1 MNARRVSIDLD
12 AGTVTAAD
20 AAGRVQEHALGSAE
34 GFDIVSQAWLRAG
47 WDAKY
52 VYSFTWMGRPLIQ
65 LPEDMLRLQ
74 EVVYAVE
81 PDVVV
86 ETGVAHGGSLVF
98 YASLLHAMG
107 RGRVIGI
114 DIEIRPHNRQAIEA
128 HRLASM
134 ITLIE
139 GDSTDPS
146 IVRRVRDAIG
156 EGERAL
162 VVLDSNHSRDHVLAE
177 LEAYA
182 PLVAPGSYIVAMDGI
197 MGSLVG
203 APRSSDD
210 WSWNNPT
217 AAVAEFA
224 SSHPEFAVVEPAFAF
239 NEGSVADRVT
249 YWPSGFLRR
258 RTGDGDGSAPA

>member
-1 MNARRVSIDLD
+1 VSARRVSIDLD

-20 AAGRVQEHALGSAE
+20 VAGRLREHPLGSAE

-107 RGRVIGI
+107 GGRVIGV
-114 DIEIRPHNRQAIEA
+114 DIEIRPHNRQAIEE

-139 GDSTDPS
+139 GDSKDPS
-146 IVRRVRDAIG
+146 TVRGVRDEIG
-156 EGERAL
+156 DAERVL
-162 VVLDSNHSRDHVLAE
+162 VVLDSNHSKSHVLDE

-182 PLVAPGSYIVAMDGI
+182 PLVALGSYIVAMDGI
-197 MGSLVG
+197 MESLVG
-203 APRSSDD
+203 APRSAED
-210 WSWNNPT
+210 WSWNNPR
-217 AAVAEFA
+217 AAIKEFA
-224 SSHPEFAVVEPAFAF
+224 VGHPEFEIVEPGFAF
-239 NEGSVADRVT
+239 NEGSVTERVT

-258 RTGDGDGSAPA
+258 VR

>member
-1 MNARRVSIDLD
+1 MSARRLSIDLD

-20 AAGRVQEHALGSAE
+20 AAGRVREHPLGSAE

-107 RGRVIGI
+107 GGRVIGV
-114 DIEIRPHNRQAIEA
+114 DIEIRPHNRQAIEE

-139 GDSTDPS
+139 GDSKDPFT
-146 IVRRVRDAIG
+146 VRAVRDEIG
-156 EGERAL
+156 DAERVL
-162 VVLDSNHSRDHVLAE
+162 VVLDSNHSKSHVLNE

-182 PLVAPGSYIVAMDGI
+182 PLVALGSYIVAMDGI
-197 MGSLVG
+197 MESLVG
-203 APRSSDD
+203 APRSAED
-210 WSWNNPT
+210 WAWNNPR
-217 AAVAEFA
+217 AAVQEFA
-224 SSHPEFAVVEPAFAF
+224 VCHPEFEILEPGFAF
-239 NEGSVADRVT
+239 NEGSVTERVT

-258 RTGDGDGSAPA
+258 VR